1 MINISSPGHGQI
13 FPVKVHLVENNRIE
27 HLDIGKKTPVGRQLA
42 TAGRAAEEGEACLF
56 FPGWELLEYA
66 LNILFGIFGVT

>member
-1 MINISSPGHGQI
+1 M
-13 FPVKVHLVENNRIE
+13 ENNRIE